1 MGATAGAVAW
11 DIWAVS
17 MKLLAQVGSDERELV
32 LEPTAHEGRYR
43 VVVGGNERFEVDA
56 RQIDGS
62 GWSLI
67 IDGQAYLVDVEAGKD
82 GELLAEIRGV
92 TVPVKLVDPRRVALA
107 AQRVRETSGPLDVRA
122 PMPGK
127 IVKVHV
133 KAGDAV
139 SVGQGLIVIEAMK
152 MENELRAPRGGT
164 VDKVRA
170 SEGQAVE
177 AQEVLV
183 TLV

>member
-1 MGATAGAVAW
+1 LGATADAVAW
-11 DIWAVS
+11 DIWPVS
-17 MKLLAQVGSDERELV
+17 MKLLAQVGSEELELV
-32 LEPTAHEGRYR
+32 LEPTGREGRYR
-43 VVVGGNERFEVDA
+43 VVVGGKEREVDA
-56 RQIDGS
+56 RRIDAS

-67 IDGQAYLVDVEAGKD
+67 IDGQAFLVDVEPGKD
-82 GELLAEIRGV
+82 GELVAEVGGV

-107 AQRVRETSGPLDVRA
+107 AQRSREASGPLDVRA

-127 IVKVHV
+127 IVKVQV

-139 SVGQGLIVIEAMK
+139 SAGQGLIVIEAMK
-152 MENELRAPRGGT
+152 MENELRAPREGT

-183 TLV
+183 TLL

>member
-1 MGATAGAVAW
+1 M
-11 DIWAVS
+11 
-17 MKLLAQVGSDERELV
+17 MKLVAQVGSEERELV
-32 LEPTAHEGRYR
+32 LESTGQDGRYR
-43 VVVGGNERFEVDA
+43 VVVGGNEREVDA

-67 IDGQAYLVDVEAGKD
+67 IGGQAYLVDVESGKD
-82 GELLAEIRGV
+82 GELVAEIRGV
-92 TVPVKLVDPRRVALA
+92 TVPVKLADPRRVALA
-107 AQRVRETSGPLDVRA
+107 AQRTREASGPFDVRA

-152 MENELRAPRGGT
+152 MENELRAPREGT

>member
-1 MGATAGAVAW
+1 
-11 DIWAVS
+11 
-17 MKLLAQVGSDERELV
+17 
-32 LEPTAHEGRYR
+32 
-43 VVVGGNERFEVDA
+43 
-56 RQIDGS
+56 
-62 GWSLI
+62 
-67 IDGQAYLVDVEAGKD
+67 
-82 GELLAEIRGV
+82 
-92 TVPVKLVDPRRVALA
+92 VPVKLIDPRRVALA
-107 AQRVRETSGPLDVRA
+107 AQRSREGTGPLDVRA

-139 SVGQGLIVIEAMK
+139 SAGQGLIVIEAMK
-152 MENELRAPRGGT
+152 MENELRAPREGT
-164 VDKVRA
+164 VGKVTA

>member
-1 MGATAGAVAW
+1 LGATADAVAW
-11 DIWAVS
+11 DIWPVS
-17 MKLLAQVGSDERELV
+17 MKLRAQVGSEERELV
-32 LEPTAHEGRYR
+32 LEPTAREGRYR
-43 VVVGGNERFEVDA
+43 VLVGGNEREVDA
-56 RQIDGS
+56 RRIDGS

-67 IDGQAYLVDVEAGKD
+67 IDGQAYLVDVDAGKD
-82 GELLAEIRGV
+82 GELVAEIRGV

>member
-1 MGATAGAVAW
+1 
-11 DIWAVS
+11 
-17 MKLLAQVGSDERELV
+17 MKLVAQVGTEERELV
-32 LEPTAHEGRYR
+32 LEPTGQDGRYR
-43 VVVGGNERFEVDA
+43 AVVGGNERVVDA
-56 RQIDGS
+56 RRIDATS
-62 GWSLI
+62 WSLI
-67 IDGQAYLVDVEAGKD
+67 VDGQAFLVDVEPGKD
-82 GELLAEIRGV
+82 GELLADVRGV
-92 TVPVKLVDPRRVALA
+92 TVPVKLVDPRRRALA
-107 AQRVRETSGPLDVRA
+107 ARTSREGTGPIDVRA

-139 SVGQGLIVIEAMK
+139 TAGQGLVVVEAMK
-152 MENELRAPRGGT
+152 MENGLRAPREGT